1 MGTRSDCRKHKKR
14 KASLNAL
21 YYKSRQPKPLATI
34 NAAGKLVL
42 VANAKKAA
50 SLQPQRLD
58 PTRTGM
64 IRRKWAAEIERRFNR
79 FKKAVRKLIVEE
91 NAFGLGR
98 RSVTGN
104 YRADQ
109 ERDDIGRWVDEGGS
123 YGGVKTS
130 RGEIT
135 QEESLA
141 LFDRIR
147 SGGFTYQ
154 PVDDT
159 MPARGYAVATF
170 RKAEKVF
177 DVDKLTPGDVYNF
190 LVEHATHFDNP
201 KVHAGG
207 WVSDGKVYLDLSTI
221 ADSEQEGLSL
231 GVKHD
236 QLGIFDLEHGVT
248 IEVPSQRTRDHH
260 GSKAA
265 TSNESAEWEVKA
277 RAYESRRRALSA
289 AYWQRANGQGTG
301 GNGPQVNE
309 CGAGEDGNPGFQPG
323 NTCAAGDGGS
333 GIVGTGRVRSDGR
346 RVYPGTLPPN
356 ATTEAVSKVAADYV
370 EKHGEALGVKPLPPH
385 SPQPLDT
392 RRSREIGKFYEEMP
406 DTSLA
411 DPKVRAAYEALA
423 SEVKLQYQH
432 MVAAG
437 MRVNF
442 SATDPYPSSK
452 AMIADVGENKNLNV
466 FLTSPESFGPA
477 AVTHDH
483 PLLKGTGIYHGD
495 HELVYN
501 DLFRAVHDYFGHASE
516 GNEFGPVGE
525 ERAWLKHSGM
535 FSKLARS
542 AMSMETRGQNSWVN
556 FGPHM
561 HDADG
566 YRGDKRHPRYLAPKD
581 RPYAVQ
587 KVGVMPDEWTTA
599 TLVDNENCGTGA
611 GGFQPGNTCAKGDG
625 FPMSHGDAVRAGFL
639 FHGMGSQS
647 YRELLESAGFEMGG
661 FSSQPQKLY
670 GPKYIAIKKDAMPLM
685 KFGMDNYQYTGREG
699 REGFVPVKR
708 SEGPDYYAIPFEHI
722 YEADEHGNVLG
733 PLKRPTANVT
743 ANRWEALSSSRQLEA
758 FKEWVKQQIIL
769 DLLPSDTDESWLG
782 AYIKF
787 AYQRGL
793 ARVFEDMRP
802 QDDKTLDFYKGT
814 KQEFLKSAFGRP
826 VSQERVKLLTARTYN
841 DLQGITDAMS
851 AKLSRVLTDGMIQ
864 GKSPRDVARDIDKE
878 IDGIGR
884 ARALTMARTETI
896 RAHSEGQLDAMEAQG
911 IDEAGV
917 AVEWSTSEMGVTAKG
932 NPSPCDR
939 CAPMAGV
946 VLKVKESHGLI
957 PLHPNAVF
965 EGSTF
970 VPYGD
975 AHEIVRARYDGPAI
989 VLRATDGLREY
1000 RTTIGPNH
1008 PMFSR
1013 LGLVKAAQLR
1023 EGDEILYD
1031 RRHDPSF
1038 SSDVDHE
1045 QIPAIENVFESLL
1058 GDIANIHIAS
1068 ASSDLHGDRVF
1079 CHGEVE
1085 AIRPA
1090 RSLLLVWDALGFEQ
1104 LRKENLVWADAEPSL
1119 ASSDGPLSLGRS
1131 RIRRAA
1137 SRLVSA
1143 GNNSRAFGSRHL
1155 REPELGGVALA
1166 SPGNAGVS
1174 KASIH
1179 DTARASE
1186 LFGNRLGRQPSVVH
1200 RRDLLGRDIEHG
1212 PFLWLKVTEVVESHF
1227 SGWAFDATTASSLYC
1242 NSGFVVKNCM
1252 CSWIPANVGEDTK
1265 DQIRTK
1271 SRIQK
1276 AIQASLDA
1284 EGVEDG
1290 EESDWEGQDL
1300 KLDKDR
1306 PKPLE

>member
-1 MGTRSDCRKHKKR
+1 M
-14 KASLNAL
+14 
-21 YYKSRQPKPLATI
+21 
-34 NAAGKLVL
+34 LV
-42 VANAKKAA
+42 
-50 SLQPQRLD
+50 Q
-58 PTRTGM
+58 
-64 IRRKWAAEIERRFNR
+64 I
-79 FKKAVRKLIVEE
+79 
-91 NAFGLGR
+91 
-98 RSVTGN
+98 
-104 YRADQ
+104 
-109 ERDDIGRWVDEGGS
+109 
-123 YGGVKTS
+123 
-130 RGEIT
+130 
-135 QEESLA
+135 
-141 LFDRIR
+141 
-147 SGGFTYQ
+147 
-154 PVDDT
+154 
-159 MPARGYAVATF
+159 
-170 RKAEKVF
+170 
-177 DVDKLTPGDVYNF
+177 
-190 LVEHATHFDNP
+190 DNP
-201 KVHAGG
+201 K
-207 WVSDGKVYLDLSTI
+207 
-221 ADSEQEGLSL
+221 
-231 GVKHD
+231 
-236 QLGIFDLEHGVT
+236 
-248 IEVPSQRTRDHH
+248 P
-260 GSKAA
+260 
-265 TSNESAEWEVKA
+265 
-277 RAYESRRRALSA
+277 
-289 AYWQRANGQGTG
+289 
-301 GNGPQVNE
+301 
-309 CGAGEDGNPGFQPG
+309 
-323 NTCAAGDGGS
+323 
-333 GIVGTGRVRSDGR
+333 
-346 RVYPGTLPPN
+346 
-356 ATTEAVSKVAADYV
+356 AVSWLKRLR
-370 EKHGEALGVKPLPPH
+370 KK
-385 SPQPLDT
+385 T
-392 RRSREIGKFYEEMP
+392 TK
-406 DTSLA
+406 
-411 DPKVRAAYEALA
+411 
-423 SEVKLQYQH
+423 
-432 MVAAG
+432 
-437 MRVNF
+437 
-442 SATDPYPSSK
+442 
-452 AMIADVGENKNLNV
+452 
-466 FLTSPESFGPA
+466 
-477 AVTHDH
+477 AVT
-483 PLLKGTGIYHGD
+483 
-495 HELVYN
+495 
-501 DLFRAVHDYFGHASE
+501 A
-516 GNEFGPVGE
+516 
-525 ERAWLKHSGM
+525 
-535 FSKLARS
+535 
-542 AMSMETRGQNSWVN
+542 
-556 FGPHM
+556 
-561 HDADG
+561 
-566 YRGDKRHPRYLAPKD
+566 
-581 RPYAVQ
+581 
-587 KVGVMPDEWTTA
+587 
-599 TLVDNENCGTGA
+599 NENCGTGA
-611 GGFQPGNTCAKGDG
+611 GGFQPGNTCAAGVSNVPLSSFKYHDENDDFLYHITPFAEKIIETGELKSGRQQSMAQGFYSQYSKGKVFFTERSRVKWWADRIEQHLEAQHDD
-625 FPMSHGDAVRAGFL
+625 PPALSVVRIPRALLAG
-639 FHGMGSQS
+639 
-647 YRELLESAGFEMGG
+647 
-661 FSSQPQKLY
+661 KL
-670 GPKYIAIKKDAMPLM
+670 KDDEVGNSDDL
-685 KFGMDNYQYTGREG
+685 TGRGGSYYVEG
-699 REGFVPVKR
+699 KA
-708 SEGPDYYAIPFEHI
+708 SLA
-722 YEADEHGNVLG
+722 GNALA
-733 PLKRPTANVT
+733 T
-743 ANRWEALSSSRQLEA
+743 NRWEALSSSRQLEA
-758 FKEWVKQQIIL
+758 FKEWVKKQIIL
-769 DLLPSDTDESWLG
+769 DLLPSDTDDSWLG

-841 DLQGITDAMS
+841 DLQGITEAMS
-851 AKLSRVLTDGMIQ
+851 SKLSRVLTDGMIQ

-896 RAHSEGQLDAMEAQG
+896 RAHAEGQLDAMEAQG